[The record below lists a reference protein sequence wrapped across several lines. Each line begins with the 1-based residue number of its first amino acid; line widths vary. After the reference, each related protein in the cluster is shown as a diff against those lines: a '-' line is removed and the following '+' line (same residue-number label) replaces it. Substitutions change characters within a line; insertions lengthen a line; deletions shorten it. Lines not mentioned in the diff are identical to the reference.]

1 MESLAVAVVAGQAAP
16 KAVPQSRRASV
27 AEVRPRSVVDN
38 LVLTNKAMV
47 GRIKDDVAGIFKNPL
62 GALGRM
68 LKGFALP
75 FTHPVSF
82 IKSMAKRIKDD
93 PVDGGISAASTLTGL
108 GWFLGVAVA
117 GLCVAAAPFT
127 GGVSLAAVAPALTIG
142 NIFAAGCIAADAAGI
157 VVHQVRGAMADSD
170 KEAIEAGQSAAEYL
184 EDEVLNVAAW
194 VGSDALANKLSKF
207 AAAEA
212 GRAGTKVASE
222 GLGFIGVYDVPGKI
236 NKVRPH

>member
-1 MESLAVAVVAGQAAP
+1 LAVAGVAGQAVP
-16 KAVPQSRRASV
+16 RAVPQSRPAGV

-47 GRIKDDVAGIFKNPL
+47 GQIKDDIAGIFKNPL
-62 GALGRM
+62 GTVGRM
-68 LKGFALP
+68 LKGFAFP
-75 FTHPVSF
+75 FMHPMTAIKGMVS
-82 IKSMAKRIKDD
+82 RIKDD
-93 PVDGGISAASTLTGL
+93 PLDGTISAASMLTGL
-108 GWFLGVAVA
+108 GWFLGVAIA
-117 GLCVAAAPFT
+117 GLCVAAAPLT

-170 KEAIEAGQSAAEYL
+170 EEAIEAGKSAAEYL

-207 AAAEA
+207 VAAEA
-212 GRAGTKVASE
+212 GKAGSKVASE
-222 GLGFIGVYDVPGKI
+222 GLGFMGVYDVPIKL
-236 NKVRPH
+236 NKVRPR